1 MNPSERQLWRERIA
15 RALASLKNDEVPGL
29 DAPGGPASGADSARH
44 DSRRALN
51 EER

>member
-15 RALASLKNDEVPGL
+15 RALASLKNDDVPAL
-29 DAPGGPASGADSARH
+29 DALGGPASGADGVRR
-44 DSRRALN
+44 DSRREPN